1 MDFRFGT
8 LLKREIDLIDINDEN
23 VNNLIKIEALNS
35 RFVIISDNLL
45 EEARNHYD
53 KLAKENI
60 VWRRMRLKLLKSLR

>member
-60 VWRRMRLKLLKSLR
+60 VWRRKRLKLLKSLR